1 MFEAWTLVQG
11 FLVGHRICRRFLM
24 VNDAELTFTRA
35 PVTLF
40 ASGLIFRVYLS
51 GNLNV
56 VLIFSYVLFVMCV

>member
-1 MFEAWTLVQG
+1 MLQV
-11 FLVGHRICRRFLM
+11 LM